1 MKGNILSDS
10 TIERLAS
17 YSSSLE
23 FDDLPPEVV
32 HQTKR
37 LIIDSI
43 GCGLG
48 AFNSELS
55 KSLRDI
61 ASIFTGNISSTVLG
75 TKVRTTPDFAA
86 FVNGT
91 MVRYLDFNDSY
102 CGKDTAHPSDN
113 IPIVMAAAEAYSSSG
128 EDLITGIV
136 LAYEVQSAWA
146 DTFRLVDGGPWDQAV
161 YSAISAPIGVG
172 KVMGLTEDQLSQ
184 AIRLSVVQGLALLEA
199 RRGQISHWKACAV
212 PNSGRNGIFAAML
225 AERGVTGPPAIFEG
239 KHGFFIGATRGHVDL
254 ELLAGEGGNNQDF
267 RIMKSCIKRFPAG
280 FYSQSAIESA
290 LKAREVLGIKRGKHV
305 RSVHVKTFQKAI
317 GAMAGDPS
325 RWKPKTRETADHS
338 IPYVIA
344 CALHFGSVEPKH
356 FMEEMIGNPQLLTLM
371 NKVKVSLDPD
381 CDALWPDA
389 IQNIVTVETTE
400 GGEYTAT
407 TLHHLGHYQNPI
419 SDSGIEEKYRS
430 LSKGLISS
438 KQQGES
444 LMTLW
449 NIEELTNLRKIMKL
463 LTI

>member
-1 MKGNILSDS
+1 MSDS
-10 TIERLAS
+10 TVERLAS

-23 FDDLPPEVV
+23 YEDLPQEVA

-37 LIIDSI
+37 LIIDSL

-48 AFNSELS
+48 AFNTEPS
-55 KSLRDI
+55 KSLRDM
-61 ASIFTGNISSTVLG
+61 ASIFSSNISATVLG
-75 TKVRTTPDFAA
+75 TRLRTTPDFAA
-86 FVNGT
+86 FTNGT

-102 CGKDTAHPSDN
+102 GGKDTAHPSDN

-128 EDLITGIV
+128 KDLITGIV

-146 DTFRLVDGGPWDQAV
+146 DTFRLIDGGPWDQAV
-161 YSAISAPIGVG
+161 YAAISTPVGVG

-184 AIRLSVVQGLALLEA
+184 AIRLSVVQGLAFLEA

-239 KHGFFIGATRGHVDL
+239 DHGFFIGATRGRVDL
-254 ELLAGEGGNNQDF
+254 EALTNEGENNRDF

-280 FYSQSAIESA
+280 FYSQTAIESA
-290 LKAREVLGIKRGKHV
+290 LEAREVLGINSGKQV
-305 RSVHVKTFQKAI
+305 RSVHVRTFQNAI
-317 GAMAGDPS
+317 RAMAGDPS
-325 RWKPKTRETADHS
+325 RWHPKTRETADHS

-356 FMEEMIGNPQLLTLM
+356 FVEEMIRNPKLLTLM
-371 NKVKVSLDPD
+371 GKVKVSLDPD
-381 CDALWPDA
+381 CDVLWPES

-400 GGEYTAT
+400 GREYTAIT
-407 TLHHLGHYQNPI
+407 PYHLGHYQNPI

-430 LSKGLISS
+430 LCREYFST
-438 KQQGES
+438 KQQDES
-444 LMTLW
+444 IKALW
-449 NIEELTNLRKIMKL
+449 NVDESNDLRKIMKS